1 MDGFK
6 IIFATGA
13 ALITLCAMVL
23 TTFASAG
30 NDKQADS
37 SAYGRG
43 YDNRM
48 SDTLAVRM
56 VDAHNRE
63 RTRLGLPR
71 LKWNRSLER
80 EAKHW
85 GHELAKRGRLEHADQ
100 GTRNN
105 TGENL
110 WMGSQGHWD
119 VMTGITM
126 MMMRKG
132 IIAMAIFRIFLQ
144 REIGRMSPIT
154 PRSSGETPKKSDAPW
169 STITVGMCWSADTGQ
184 GAMCG
189 VRRPT
194 ENGNQPAGERY
205 FSFP

>member
-6 IIFATGA
+6 IIFAAGA
-13 ALITLCAMVL
+13 ALISLCATVA
-23 TTFASAG
+23 TTSASVG
-30 NDKQADS
+30 TGKPADS

-48 SDTLAVRM
+48 SDTRAVRM
-56 VDAHNRE
+56 LDAHNRE

-71 LKWNRSLER
+71 LKWNRTLER

-126 MMMRKG
+126 MIDEKMR
-132 IIAMAIFRIFLQ
+132 
-144 REIGRMSPIT
+144 
-154 PRSSGETPKKSDAPW
+154 
-169 STITVGMCWSADTGQ
+169 V
-184 GAMCG
+184 
-189 VRRPT
+189 
-194 ENGNQPAGERY
+194 
-205 FSFP
+205 